1 MQHRLRF
8 GPYTFD
14 PSSGRLERGG
24 VTVALQPQPA
34 RVLAALLSRPGA
46 IVTRMDLRKDVWG
59 ESWVNFDQGLNYC
72 IRQIRIALS
81 DDARNPTYVQT
92 LPQRGYRFVAPVAAV
107 TAPVPG
113 ARPRVAR
120 WVAAAAIAVTI
131 GLALGLETANRVI
144 VEVGSSAESRALAAH
159 LSPSHVVRGAWM
171 HHVRPLL
178 ISSSASAATR

>member
-24 VTVALQPQPA
+24 VTVALQSQPA

-46 IVTRMDLRKDVWG
+46 IVTRTELRMDVWG

-72 IRQIRIALS
+72 VRQIRIALA

-107 TAPVPG
+107 TVPVPHP
-113 ARPRVAR
+113 RPPASR
-120 WVAAAAIAVTI
+120 WVATAAIAVAI
-131 GLALGLETANRVI
+131 GVILGLEGATRVL
-144 VEVGSSAESRALAAH
+144 VEVGPTAESRALAAH
-159 LSPSHVVRGAWM
+159 LSLPHLVRGAWT
-171 HHVRPLL
+171 HHLRPLV
-178 ISSSASAATR
+178 SPSGATAATR